1 MSIIYYCMINL
12 CYVTAKYYFETFSNF
27 ILQLLTIVSKYY
39 KSFLTQYLVMNYHYQ
54 TFASISIFSDFCS
67 ADRGGE
73 VKSLSLISLAR
84 PPNTSTL
91 ARAYTLTSISTLFKF
106 DRAPNKASPPLPPD
120 QQFLL
125 VEYITAPIRTPTIRY
140 SPSPTSP
147 LNLQR
152 LFEDLPPPRL
162 QQPLLVHPP
171 PTLPK

>member
-1 MSIIYYCMINL
+1 MSITFYCMIKL
-12 CYVTAKYYFETFSNF
+12 CCVTTEYYFETFSKF

-39 KSFLTQYLVMNYHYQ
+39 KSFLTQYLMIDYLYQ

-84 PPNTSTL
+84 PPNTSTP

-125 VEYITAPIRTPTIRY
+125 AECITAPIR
-140 SPSPTSP
+140 PSLT
-147 LNLQR
+147 
-152 LFEDLPPPRL
+152 
-162 QQPLLVHPP
+162 
-171 PTLPK
+171 